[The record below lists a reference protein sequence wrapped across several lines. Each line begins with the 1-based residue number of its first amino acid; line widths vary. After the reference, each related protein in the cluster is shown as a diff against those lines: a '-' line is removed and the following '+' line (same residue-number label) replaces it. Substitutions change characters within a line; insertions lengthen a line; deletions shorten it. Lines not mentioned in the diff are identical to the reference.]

1 MDGDKNDDT
10 GISVSLPVGVIA
22 TGLLIGVAASIA
34 YVLVSRQD
42 DSGESAPSRSR
53 PKGGGIF
60 RRVGLVTLISLI
72 ENDATRKVL
81 VTVLRAIARRS

>member
-1 MDGDKNDDT
+1 MDGDKNDDA

-42 DSGESAPSRSR
+42 DSTENAQGRSRS
-53 PKGGGIF
+53 KGGGIF
-60 RRVGLVTLISLI
+60 RRMGLVTLISLI

-81 VTVLRAIARRS
+81 VTVLRAIARRA